1 MCPPQPKISRPQ
13 PGVLSVNSH
22 KNYIFVLVDLLC
34 FLAALQICA
43 WLMLPPEL
51 DIFDDYTGAS
61 TFTVC
66 SFILSFY
73 MMDCRLVGRE
83 DFKDTSVR
91 VFLAVL
97 IGSVCAGFI
106 FYSFDKWRFPR
117 LMFVLQLFVTFG
129 LTLGWRALYYT
140 FWRNFSALPERVLL
154 LGSAGAGRVRRVL
167 SEYMP
172 EAMILGYIGEP
183 GADPNEAGPCLGDVS
198 LTLSELAAKKA
209 DRLIIIDTFYLDSD
223 LARNLFA
230 AKLEGL
236 KVHDMRG
243 LYERLAARLPI
254 DLIED
259 DWLLLAD
266 GFSVTEAAR
275 RVKRTS
281 DLCLCLPMLLV
292 LSPIILLTALFVR
305 MESKGPAFYTQKRVG
320 LHGKEF
326 TVYKIRSMRNDA
338 EAGGAQW
345 AQAKDPR
352 VTRIGRFIRKTR
364 IDELPQLINVI
375 KGDMSLI
382 GPRPERREFVDELA
396 AKIPYYNVRHA
407 VKPGITGWA
416 QVCHPYGASL
426 DDARYKLEYDLF
438 YIKHLSLL
446 LDAKIFLRT
455 IGVVLFPKGAR

>member
-1 MCPPQPKISRPQ
+1 M
-13 PGVLSVNSH
+13 NSN
-22 KNYIFVLVDLLC
+22 KSYLFFLADLVC

-61 TFTVC
+61 TFTVL
-66 SFILSFY
+66 SFLLSFY
-73 MMDCRLVGRE
+73 MMDCRKVGRE
-83 DFKDTSVR
+83 DFRDTCIR
-91 VFLAVL
+91 LFLAVL

-129 LTLGWRALYYT
+129 LTLGWRVLLYAFHLRFT
-140 FWRNFSALPERVLL
+140 ALPERVLL

-167 SEYMP
+167 SENMP
-172 EAMILGYIGEP
+172 ESVIVGYIGEP
-183 GADPNEAGPCLGDVS
+183 GADPVEAGPCLGGAS
-198 LTLSELAAKKA
+198 RTLSVLAGQKA

-223 LARNLFA
+223 LTRDLFA

-243 LYERLAARLPI
+243 LYERLAARVPV

-259 DWLLLAD
+259 DWLLLED
-266 GFSVTEAAR
+266 GFNVTGTAR
-275 RVKRTS
+275 RTKRAM
-281 DLCLCLPMLLV
+281 DLCICLPMLVL

-320 LHGKEF
+320 LNGREF

-338 EAGGAQW
+338 EKGGAQW
-345 AQAKDPR
+345 AQAHDPR
-352 VTRIGRFIRKTR
+352 VTRVGRFIRKTR
-364 IDELPQLINVI
+364 IDELPQLLNVI

-396 AKIPYYNVRHA
+396 AKLPYYNVRHT

-438 YIKHLSLL
+438 YIKHLSVL
-446 LDAKIFLRT
+446 LDAKIFVKT
-455 IGVVLFPKGAR
+455 VGVVLFPKGAR

>member
-1 MCPPQPKISRPQ
+1 MNANKSYQ
-13 PGVLSVNSH
+13 
-22 KNYIFVLVDLLC
+22 FVLADIVC

-61 TFTVC
+61 TFTVL
-66 SFILSFY
+66 SFMLSFY
-73 MMDCRLVGRE
+73 MMDCRRLGRE
-83 DFKDTSVR
+83 DFRDTCVR

-129 LTLGWRALYYT
+129 LTLGWRVLYYAFHLRFT
-140 FWRNFSALPERVLL
+140 ALPERVLL

-167 SEYMP
+167 SEHMP
-172 EAMILGYIGEP
+172 EAVIVGYIGEP
-183 GADPNEAGPCLGDVS
+183 GADPAEAGPNLGDAS
-198 LTLSELAAKKA
+198 KTLAVLSAQKV
-209 DRLIIIDTFYLDSD
+209 DRLIVIDTFYLDSD
-223 LARNLFA
+223 LARELFA
-230 AKLEGL
+230 VKLEGL
-236 KVHDMRG
+236 KVDDMRG
-243 LYERLAARLPI
+243 LYERLVARLPV

-259 DWLLLAD
+259 DWLLLED
-266 GFSVTEAAR
+266 GFTIGTMR
-275 RVKRTS
+275 RVKRAM
-281 DLCLCLPMLLV
+281 DLCICLPMLLA
-292 LSPIILLTALFVR
+292 LSPIILLTALLVR
-305 MESKGPAFYTQKRVG
+305 MESNGPAFYTQRRVG
-320 LHGKEF
+320 LHGREF

-338 EAGGAQW
+338 EKNGAQW

-352 VTRIGRFIRKTR
+352 VTRVGRFIRKTR

-396 AKIPYYNVRHA
+396 AKIPYYNVRHT

-416 QVCHPYGASL
+416 QVSHPYGATL
-426 DDARYKLEYDLF
+426 DDSRYKLEYDLF
-438 YIKHLSLL
+438 YIKHLSVL
-446 LDAKIFLRT
+446 LDAKILLKT